1 MLKLKGKVSKTGTSQ
16 CVILVKSILEMYG
29 LQDKD
34 ELILELREEG
44 ILIKKVGRLED
55 GSMFITK

>member
-16 CVILVKSILEMYG
+16 CVILVKPILEMYG

-34 ELILELREEG
+34 ELVLELREEG
-44 ILIKKVGRLED
+44 ILIKKVEESNGN
-55 GSMFITK
+55 